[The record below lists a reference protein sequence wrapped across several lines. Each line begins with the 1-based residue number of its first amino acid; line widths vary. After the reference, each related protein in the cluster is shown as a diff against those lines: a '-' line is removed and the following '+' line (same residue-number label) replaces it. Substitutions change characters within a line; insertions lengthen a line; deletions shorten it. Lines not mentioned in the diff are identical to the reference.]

1 MIRVNPSTSSL
12 NTREYFST
20 KFTKT
25 AAPSLVLSA
34 GSCCVGCVSDLP
46 AIANLTDPS
55 DEITNDKTDFILFVG
70 KGTTVV
76 GTLIKIAPDGTET
89 NYTIIDDSYGNF
101 YNTGVLKTSYWG
113 FLLDWFKVASNLG
126 FGRYKLNISVT
137 NIVGTVVYNEDSPC
151 FRLLPYSCDNAHRT
165 IRITTEQ
172 KGYFEGGF
180 DYTGLSYDLDG
191 EIKTTWRQ
199 EIRLWGRF
207 FRSTR
212 RLETDNIVTKD
223 RGQEQIQAQTVK
235 VFSLL
240 LDTIQP
246 NVSNRILDDMLLAPE
261 VYINDYNINGN
272 TVENNERVTLI
283 GLGDP
288 VINSLS
294 REEFY
299 NIELEEFFQNNL
311 HRYK

>member
-89 NYTIIDDSYGNF
+89 DVVITDDSYGNF
-101 YNTGVLKTSYWG
+101 YDTDVLKTSYWG
-113 FLLDWFKVASNLG
+113 FLLDWYSVASKLG
-126 FGRYKLNISVT
+126 FGRYKFNISVT
-137 NIVGTVVYNEDSPC
+137 NIVGTEVYNEDSPC

-212 RLETDNIVTKD
+212 QLETDNIVTKD

-261 VYINDYNINGN
+261 VYINDYNINGE
-272 TVENNERVTLI
+272 TVENNERVTLT